1 VREAVQRAGL
11 LGIGLGKALGIVLGT
26 SFGVALAGWLAGWL
40 GRLTD
45 SHHAHARLLTW
56 VLPAMLACAA

>member
-1 VREAVQRAGL
+1 MREAVQRAGL

-26 SFGVALAGWLAGWL
+26 SFGVALAGWL